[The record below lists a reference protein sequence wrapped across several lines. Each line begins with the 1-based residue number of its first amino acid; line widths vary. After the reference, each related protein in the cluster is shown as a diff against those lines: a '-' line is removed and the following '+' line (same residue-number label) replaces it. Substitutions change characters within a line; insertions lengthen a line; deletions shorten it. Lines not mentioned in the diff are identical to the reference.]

1 MIEMIKDAIKSVN
14 SALIFV
20 LLVFGLALLLV
31 ASVLAPL
38 TLAVEAH
45 GWWKLL
51 AIPAYYVLFV
61 FDVLAC
67 RWVKNNFHRL
77 DI

>member
-1 MIEMIKDAIKSVN
+1 MIKDAIKSVN

-20 LLVFGLALLLV
+20 LLAFGLALLLV
-31 ASVLAPL
+31 AAVLLNLSPL
-38 TLAVEAH
+38 ILAVEAH

>member
-1 MIEMIKDAIKSVN
+1 MIKDAIKSVN

-20 LLVFGLALLLV
+20 LLSFGLALFPTAMVLLNL
-31 ASVLAPL
+31 SPL
-38 TLAVEAH
+38 ILVVEAH
-45 GWWKLL
+45 DWWRLL

-61 FDVLAC
+61 FDVLVC